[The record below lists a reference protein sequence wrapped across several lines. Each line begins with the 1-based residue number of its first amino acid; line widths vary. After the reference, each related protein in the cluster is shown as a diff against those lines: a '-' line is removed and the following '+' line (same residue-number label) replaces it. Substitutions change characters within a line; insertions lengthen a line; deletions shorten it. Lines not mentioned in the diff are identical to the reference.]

1 MALQL
6 HNSIWGSPTSE
17 HGRDSFSGLREGY
30 NHDRDVN
37 IQDDLVDSHTRV
49 VSIASSQQPLLTAA
63 ASTSGSPGSTA
74 YLDLLARQP
83 VHPNAALVTSTPIH
97 TAPPL
102 SLAGDP
108 LSLLERKA
116 TADARVR
123 RRLRRLRLAIAA
135 VEVVVG
141 GWGVYTAVRYWLAYA
156 RLRSSSTA
164 ASTNL
169 SLALLASLSLL
180 ALLLS
185 TLVPFLPSS
194 LLPRRLRKRFL
205 RRVLRSTA
213 ALLWLVPAIVNF
225 AFVFVWRSRG
235 SSGENLDTRCTNIDV
250 DVIWSVPTKP
260 PDACG
265 SSTPWGAWLALA
277 IVRLL
282 LTVAVLILYH
292 LALAA
297 YARARRPHRPH
308 SHSRSSSSS
317 STSSS
322 SSSHSHSSSNSHPNR
337 PRTTTPNSRRNARRG
352 SGSNSYFTPAP
363 TRSRNGSQAR
373 MSGTSMLLGSPPQ
386 SLALGRSDSV
396 QYSSDTHYSGYPHPN
411 ANANANSNAHYGY
424 GDGHAHQHQHQTSM
438 STLASATR
446 PVSLLRTGSGELGL
460 LRTGSGVTVG
470 GSGVTVGGIGVT
482 LGTVGGS
489 SGGGGG
495 AGGNRSLRSSRA
507 SRSES
512 QQQHGSPPREFPA
525 FAFHSTFTFTFTF
538 HFHFYF
544 PSFRRRRACT
554 NEARTGGAGSA
565 DSHHSHSH
573 HSHSHHSHAH
583 GNTHTGADAHGN
595 ANTGGDGDGTHSAR
609 SSASYEDEND
619 EFDPYAGIGLYG
631 GGHLTGAAGYAGA
644 HAYAHLPPNSPGVGY
659 GSGSPGRSG
668 CQQGTSQ
675 LMFRVVVPPVTLTI
689 PRKSMR
695 LPRCA
700 LLLFSTFLFFS
711 SPHSHP
717 PSHHPSV
724 SRRALVFPC
733 PDPPLFSAVLL
744 PACSTIYVARA
755 PHLRQSRDGPTH
767 GGAHACVL
775 CRVGSVARQSVG
787 YTRAES
793 SRVARRVEPIA
804 CSRLGGRFRACRVES
819 DLQRCRAAL
828 AGWL

>member
-482 LGTVGGS
+482 LGTFKGVEVG
-489 SGGGGG
+489 
-495 AGGNRSLRSSRA
+495 
-507 SRSES
+507 ES
-512 QQQHGSPPREFPA
+512 A
-525 FAFHSTFTFTFTF
+525 A
-538 HFHFYF
+538 
-544 PSFRRRRACT
+544 AWV
-554 NEARTGGAGSA
+554 AAATGGAGSA

-695 LPRCA
+695 LPRVEMGRRTAARTPAFCVEWGRLRA
-700 LLLFSTFLFFS
+700 SR
-711 SPHSHP
+711 
-717 PSHHPSV
+717 SV
-724 SRRALVFPC
+724 TRV
-733 PDPPLFSAVLL
+733 
-744 PACSTIYVARA
+744 
-755 PHLRQSRDGPTH
+755 QSRVEL
-767 GGAHACVL
+767 HAESSRLRAADLAGVF
-775 CRVGSVARQSVG
+775 V
-787 YTRAES
+787 RAES
-793 SRVARRVEPIA
+793 SPIYNDVALLLLDGCDPEQGTLG
-804 CSRLGGRFRACRVES
+804 CSCRLNSSSLVLKIRES
-819 DLQRCRAAL
+819 VVLL
-828 AGWL
+828 Y

>member
-17 HGRDSFSGLREGY
+17 HSRDSFSGLREGY

-37 IQDDLVDSHTRV
+37 IQDEVVDSHTRV

-108 LSLLERKA
+108 LSLLERKE

-135 VEVVVG
+135 LEVVVG

-156 RLRSSSTA
+156 RLASSSI
-164 ASTNL
+164 N
-169 SLALLASLSLL
+169 LALAILASLCLL
-180 ALLLS
+180 SLLLS

-205 RRVLRSTA
+205 RRGFRYTA

-225 AFVFVWRSRG
+225 AFVFVWRSR
-235 SSGENLDTRCTNIDV
+235 LDTRCTNVDV
-250 DVIWSVPTKP
+250 DVIWSVPTNQ
-260 PDACG
+260 PDACA

-282 LTVAVLILYH
+282 LTVGVLVLYH

-297 YARARRPHRPH
+297 YARARRPSRH
-308 SHSRSSSSS
+308 HSRSSSSS

-322 SSSHSHSSSNSHPNR
+322 LSSESHSSSNSHPNR
-337 PRTTTPNSRRNARRG
+337 PRTTTPNPRRNARRG

-386 SLALGRSDSV
+386 SLALGRSDSM

-411 ANANANSNAHYGY
+411 PNANANSSAHYGY
-424 GDGHAHQHQHQTSM
+424 GDGHPHQHQHQTSM

-446 PVSLLRTGSGELGL
+446 PLSLLRTGSGELGL

-470 GSGVTVGGIGVT
+470 GSGVT

-489 SGGGGG
+489 SAGGGG

-507 SRSES
+507 SRSERES
-512 QQQHGSPPREFPA
+512 QQQHGSPPR
-525 FAFHSTFTFTFTF
+525 
-538 HFHFYF
+538 
-544 PSFRRRRACT
+544 
-554 NEARTGGAGSA
+554 AGSA

-595 ANTGGDGDGTHSAR
+595 THTGADETHSAR

-631 GGHLTGAAGYAGA
+631 GGHLTGAGAGAAGYARLGVS
-644 HAYAHLPPNSPGVGY
+644 SPGTGVGV
-659 GSGSPGRSG
+659 GRRGSG

-689 PRKSMR
+689 PR
-695 LPRCA
+695 
-700 LLLFSTFLFFS
+700 T
-711 SPHSHP
+711 
-717 PSHHPSV
+717 SV
-724 SRRALVFPC
+724 RSISR
-733 PDPPLFSAVLL
+733 
-744 PACSTIYVARA
+744 Y
-755 PHLRQSRDGPTH
+755 
-767 GGAHACVL
+767 GA
-775 CRVGSVARQSVG
+775 
-787 YTRAES
+787 
-793 SRVARRVEPIA
+793 
-804 CSRLGGRFRACRVES
+804 
-819 DLQRCRAAL
+819 
-828 AGWL
+828 